1 MFSNRTLY
9 LMTSI
14 TLVGAAIRPFLRL
27 VDPVGFSAI
36 CGRMCGLGVFGA
48 YMWLFINLSFL
59 IYFAYQYIDSFS
71 TKVKKKRRKK
81 LG

>member
-1 MFSNRTLY
+1 MFSYRTFN
-9 LMTSI
+9 LMAVVFSVVT
-14 TLVGAAIRPFLRL
+14 AIRPFLRL

-36 CGRMCGLGVFGA
+36 CGRMCGMGVFGA

-71 TKVKKKRRKK
+71 KKVKKKRQKK